1 MKELKDKSA
10 YIGFKMRKISSIE
23 SEQNQ
28 FKGEC
33 NPVKT
38 TVYAP
43 KGITWVVC
51 GVFYFYM
58 FFNSVF

>member
-1 MKELKDKSA
+1 MK
-10 YIGFKMRKISSIE
+10 KISSIE

-28 FKGEC
+28 FKCEC

-43 KGITWVVC
+43 KGITQVVC
-51 GVFYFYM
+51 GVFYFYL